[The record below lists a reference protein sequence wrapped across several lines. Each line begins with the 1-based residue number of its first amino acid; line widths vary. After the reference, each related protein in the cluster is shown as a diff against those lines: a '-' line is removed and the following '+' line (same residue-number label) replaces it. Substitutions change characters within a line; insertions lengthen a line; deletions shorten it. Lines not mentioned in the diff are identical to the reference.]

1 MELALD
7 DDADDIQGGLT
18 ALVVTVIELLVE
30 ALEREAVRR
39 MESGTLSEEEIE
51 QLGQQLQAL
60 EDELERLKQQED
72 IDDDVSD
79 FKDDL
84 DHVVR
89 DAIEQLSEH
98 ETYSS
103 RRSAPGQGDDI

>member
-1 MELALD
+1 
-7 DDADDIQGGLT
+7 
-18 ALVVTVIELLVE
+18 
-30 ALEREAVRR
+30 
-39 MESGTLSEEEIE
+39 
-51 QLGQQLQAL
+51 
-60 EDELERLKQQED
+60 LKQQED

-103 RRSAPGQGDDI
+103 RRSAHGQGDDI